1 MNPQPTE
8 LAEDR
13 ALTAEEKVCA
23 LRLSLPLML
32 TLAQFAE
39 LEASGLIDAQTF
51 QQILEMD
58 DDDDD
63 VFSRQI
69 VNDFFEQAEQTF
81 KEMDQCLCVD
91 STGMDGC

>member
-1 MNPQPTE
+1 LPRTW
-8 LAEDR
+8 R
-13 ALTAEEKVCA
+13 SRSKRGCA
-23 LRLSLPLML
+23 LSDFLSLTL

-39 LEASGLIDAQTF
+39 LEASGLIDAPTF

-58 DDDDD
+58 DDGDD

-81 KEMDQCLCVD
+81 EKMDRCLCVD
-91 STGMDGC
+91 STKMDGC